1 MGGFATLRARITR
14 ARKSDSARGARASRY
29 ARPPVPASAALTI
42 WIASNQLDLPITDA
56 ITSAA
61 SEILGPGVSV
71 RAEAYA
77 DEHPE
82 AVRAPEEGERSVQ
95 VSWESPRHES
105 ARLTLCRAARD
116 CFERAVSFRADD
128 PELERGRTVGFLATS
143 VFLENVPRASAEAPR
158 KQPVVPPPPRAPSAA
173 PERKG
178 SVSAAAT
185 IAAPGTGTSLG
196 ARLDADYAVFDP
208 LRVGAGIEARFG
220 EISAAQASARIVSAG
235 LTCGWSTAH
244 PSRALWLGVELGL
257 GAYALSFSHLS
268 SDDPAPDRES
278 RLIFG
283 GDLTAKLGL
292 DINEFSS
299 LFIQPGV
306 EVLSG
311 RTDIEG
317 QLCDPVARACVAF

>member
-1 MGGFATLRARITR
+1 MPT
-14 ARKSDSARGARASRY
+14 
-29 ARPPVPASAALTI
+29 SAALTI
-42 WIASNQLDLPITDA
+42 WIASSQLDLPITDA
-56 ITSAA
+56 ITTAA

-71 RAEAYA
+71 HAKAYA

-82 AVRAPEEGERSVQ
+82 AVRPPGEGERSVQ
-95 VSWESPRHES
+95 VSWESPHHES

-116 CFERAVSFRADD
+116 CFERSVSFRADD

-143 VFLENVPRASAEAPR
+143 VFLESVPRASTETPP
-158 KQPVVPPPPRAPSAA
+158 KQPLVPPPPRAPSAA

-196 ARLDADYAVFDP
+196 ARLDADYALFDP
-208 LRVGAGIEARFG
+208 LRVGAGVEARFG
-220 EISAAQASARIVSAG
+220 DISAAQASSRIVSAG
-235 LTCGWSTAH
+235 LTFGWSAAR
-244 PSRALWLGVELGL
+244 PSRSLWLGIELGL

-268 SDDPAPDRES
+268 SDDPAPDRKS
-278 RLIFG
+278 RIIFG
-283 GDLTAKLGL
+283 GDLTVKLAL

-311 RTDIEG
+311 WTELEVDG
-317 QLCDPVARACVAF
+317 AVVATWPVAIPVLRLGLRAGL